1 MRIVLD
7 AMGSDTCPVPD
18 VEGAVQAAHEFG
30 DTIILVGDETRIQ
43 AELVKYPTTG
53 LPIEVVHAGQTV
65 TMEDTPSKIV
75 KGKPDSSLHV
85 GLQLVEDGKADA
97 FVTCGNTGA
106 VLAVA
111 TTAKVRRIQG
121 IHRPALSSIV
131 PFGERHVV
139 LIDIGANADCKPEYL
154 VQFALMGSVYAEK
167 ALGTQNPTV
176 ALLSNGE
183 EEGKGN
189 ELTKSTLPL
198 LTASGLNFIG
208 NIEPKEMLQGHADVI
223 VSDGFVGNMV
233 VKTLEATSSMAFAQI
248 RNAAKQDIRGIIG
261 GLLMK
266 PVVGK
271 IRKKFDPFEIG
282 GAPLLGVNGVVIV
295 GHGRSNAY
303 AVKNAIRQARL
314 AVAGDIVNTIR
325 QGLVRQAQTNDHA
338 TNN

>member
-7 AMGSDTCPVPD
+7 AMGSDNCPVPD
-18 VEGAVQAAHEFG
+18 VEGAVQAAREFG
-30 DTIILVGDETRIQ
+30 DTVILVGDETRIK
-43 AELVKYPTTG
+43 AELAKYPTAG
-53 LPIEVVHAGQTV
+53 LPIEVVHASQTI

-75 KGKPDSSLHV
+75 KGKPDSSIHV

-97 FVTCGNTGA
+97 FVSCGNTGA

-111 TTAKVRRIQG
+111 TTVKIRRIQG

-139 LIDIGANADCKPEYL
+139 LIDIGANADCKPEWL
-154 VQFALMGSVYAEK
+154 IQFALMGSVYVEK
-167 ALGTQNPTV
+167 ALGRQNPKIG
-176 ALLSNGE
+176 LLSNGE

-189 ELTKSTLPL
+189 ELIKSTLPL
-198 LTASGLNFIG
+198 LINSGLNFIG
-208 NIEPKEMLQGHADVI
+208 NIEPKEMLEGHADVI

-233 VKTLEATSSMAFAQI
+233 VKTLESTSSMAFAQI
-248 RNAAKQDIRGIIG
+248 KNVAMQSIRGKLGGALLKPLIG
-261 GLLMK
+261 G
-266 PVVGK
+266 

-282 GAPLLGVNGVVIV
+282 GAPLLGVNGVVII

-314 AVAGDIVNTIR
+314 AVSGDIVNTIR
-325 QGLVRQAQTNDHA
+325 QGLNRPTPTPDQ
-338 TNN
+338 